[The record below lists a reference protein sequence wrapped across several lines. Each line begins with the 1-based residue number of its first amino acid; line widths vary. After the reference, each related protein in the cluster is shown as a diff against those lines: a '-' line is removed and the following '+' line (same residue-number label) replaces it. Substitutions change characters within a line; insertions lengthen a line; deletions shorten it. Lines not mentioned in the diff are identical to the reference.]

1 MLLMMAAVFLGLSIK
16 ESPMNDGILNQVINQ
31 YTGSIS
37 NIQSESAGIGLG
49 FFNTI
54 AAISIALLA
63 FNHLM
68 RKNVDMVDSNLELI
82 KWLIYLNFF
91 YYFIVN
97 YNSIY
102 GLFFDTVDQIGNL
115 LGAKASGLPTVTDIS
130 AQTLFHTGFLVAKNI
145 WTINVTF
152 NLIKDLQ
159 MVLIAVLTGA
169 VVLYCFAVIGLE
181 LILVQ
186 IGSKIILAGGIFLL
200 AFAGLQWTRDYAE
213 RYVHTF
219 FHIGIKMIFIYI
231 LIGLGLGLAKT
242 WPNNVPNTSDLGTI
256 LDYDIGVAL
265 SAYVYY
271 KLCLKLPDQAVSWL
285 TGRLAMGFDT
295 AADVKGAAHQVAHG
309 AVNTGK
315 YIKEKA
321 IPAMKGNAKAYD
333 TAYQATKDFYKNQL
347 IKVGE
352 QKIINE
358 TIKTLG
364 RAGREVKQAESDKKI
379 DETFGGKVSKQ
390 IKDDV
395 AQGELTNYSI

>member
-1 MLLMMAAVFLGLSIK
+1 
-16 ESPMNDGILNQVINQ
+16 MNNGILDQVINQ

-37 NIQSESAGIGLG
+37 NIQSGSIGIGLG
-49 FFNTI
+49 LFNTI

-63 FNHLM
+63 LNHLL

-82 KWLIYLNFF
+82 RWLIYLNFF

-97 YNSIY
+97 YNYIS

-115 LGAKASGLPTVTDIS
+115 LGAKASGLSTVTDIK
-130 AQTLFHTGFLVAKNI
+130 AQNLFYIGFRVAKNI
-145 WTINVTF
+145 WATNVTF
-152 NLIKDLQ
+152 NLLKDFQ
-159 MVLIAVLTGA
+159 MVLIAVAAGA

-200 AFAGLQWTRDYAE
+200 AFSGLQWTRDYAE

-242 WPNNVPNTSDLGTI
+242 WIQGVPNTSNLGI
-256 LDYDIGVAL
+256 IIDYDIGLAL
-265 SAYVYY
+265 SAYIYY

-285 TGRLAMGFDT
+285 TGRFPLSFEPAPSVN
-295 AADVKGAAHQVAHG
+295 AAVKGAFKVAAGAVGGAAGIAGMSKAVSVAGQVAKTTLESQG
-309 AVNTGK
+309 EKENPLNTGW
-315 YIKEKA
+315 
-321 IPAMKGNAKAYD
+321 
-333 TAYQATKDFYKNQL
+333 
-347 IKVGE
+347 
-352 QKIINE
+352 E

-364 RAGREVKQAESDKKI
+364 AANKAVKQEAWDRKVNDTK
-379 DETFGGKVSKQ
+379 GGKLAKNILATIPKPKKNPKKSTKTDSR
-390 IKDDV
+390 DDSMDF
-395 AQGELTNYSI
+395 SI

>member
-1 MLLMMAAVFLGLSIK
+1 MK
-16 ESPMNDGILNQVINQ
+16 DGILSQVINQ

-37 NIQSESAGIGLG
+37 NIQSGSASIGLG
-49 FFNTI
+49 LFNTI

-63 FNHLM
+63 LNHLL
-68 RKNVDMVDSNLELI
+68 RKNVDMVDANLELI

-97 YNSIY
+97 YNYIS

-115 LGAKASGLPTVTDIS
+115 LGAQASGLPTVTDIK
-130 AQTLFHTGFLVAKNI
+130 AQNLFLIGFQVAKNI
-145 WTINVTF
+145 WSMNVSF
-152 NLIKDLQ
+152 GLLKNLQ
-159 MVLIAVLTGA
+159 MVLIAVAAGA

-200 AFAGLQWTRDYAE
+200 AFSGLQWTRDYAE

-219 FHIGIKMIFIYI
+219 FHLGIKMIFIYI

-242 WPNNVPNTSDLGTI
+242 WTQNVPNVPNTVSGWEMI

-265 SAYVYY
+265 SAFVYY

-295 AADVKGAAHQVAHG
+295 APNVNAAIKG
-309 AVNTGK
+309 TGK
-315 YIKEKA
+315 ARDYIEEKREK
-321 IPAMKGNAKAYD
+321 IVTGMKGNAKAYD
-333 TAYQATKDFYKNQL
+333 AAKASAEAGFNAQGKKAGTQD
-347 IKVGE
+347 
-352 QKIINE
+352 IINA

-364 RAGREVKQAESDKKI
+364 RASKEVRQEAVDKKI
-379 DETFGGKVSKQ
+379 DDTFGGKVAKQ
-390 IKDDV
+390 IKDDD

>member
-1 MLLMMAAVFLGLSIK
+1 
-16 ESPMNDGILNQVINQ
+16 MNDGILNQVINQ
-31 YTGSIS
+31 YTGSIP

-49 FFNTI
+49 LFNTI

-63 FNHLM
+63 LNHLL

-82 KWLIYLNFF
+82 RWLIYLNFF

-97 YNSIY
+97 YNYIN

-115 LGAKASGLPTVTDIS
+115 LGAKASGLPTVTDIKV
-130 AQTLFHTGFLVAKNI
+130 QNLFHIGFLVAKNI

-152 NLIKDLQ
+152 DLLKNLQ
-159 MVLIAVLTGA
+159 MVLIAVLAGA

-181 LILVQ
+181 LMLVQ
-186 IGSKIILAGGIFLL
+186 IGSQIILAGGIFLL
-200 AFAGLQWTRDYAE
+200 AFSGLQWTRDYAE

-242 WPNNVPNTSDLGTI
+242 WPQNVPNTTGGLGAI
-256 LDYDIGVAL
+256 IDYDIGVAL

-285 TGRLAMGFDT
+285 TGRLSMGFET
-295 AADVKGAAHQVAHG
+295 ASDVKTAVKTVIKTPAVAAGAVAGIQGMGKAVSVASQVAKTTLESQG
-309 AVNTGK
+309 KKANLLNTG
-315 YIKEKA
+315 
-321 IPAMKGNAKAYD
+321 MK
-333 TAYQATKDFYKNQL
+333 
-347 IKVGE
+347 
-352 QKIINE
+352 

-364 RAGREVKQAESDKKI
+364 AAEKVEWDKKV
-379 DETFGGKVSKQ
+379 DETKGGKLAKDILAATPKPKKQ
-390 IKDDV
+390 TKRRTKKTSDQDSNT
-395 AQGELTNYSI
+395 ELIGNA